1 MVFSVGLDFIRTF
14 AASSCRY
21 RSPFVRIKVQGGDR
35 HNGKAFTLR
44 FGFDDVRT
52 SQLLND

>member
-14 AASSCRY
+14 AASPYRD

-35 HNGKAFTLR
+35 HNGKAFT
-44 FGFDDVRT
+44 
-52 SQLLND
+52 